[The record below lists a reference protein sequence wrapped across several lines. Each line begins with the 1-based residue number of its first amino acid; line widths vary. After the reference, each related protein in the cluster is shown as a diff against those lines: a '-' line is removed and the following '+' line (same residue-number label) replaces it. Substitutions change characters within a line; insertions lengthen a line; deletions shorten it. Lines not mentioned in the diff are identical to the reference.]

1 MLRKQVI
8 KFQEV
13 ITSLHWTKLKIIE
26 NILYR
31 KSGKN
36 TLLALPSKFH
46 SLIYEEPHNK
56 MGQLE
61 PEVIYQLAK
70 GRVL

>member
-26 NILYR
+26 NIFYR

-36 TLLALPSKFH
+36 TLLALTSKFY
-46 SLIYEEPHNK
+46 SLIYEERHNK
-56 MGQLE
+56 MGHLE

-70 GRVL
+70 RRVL